1 MKFLTDWELI
11 HIHDRL
17 IELYGGLPGMPDA
30 DRATAILTRV
40 ENQYFYEGVTDVFEL
55 AALYWV
61 AISRGH
67 IFNDANKRSSLAAT
81 LLFLARQNI
90 QLFNDEGD
98 QAWLVNLTVSAATG
112 ELTPGQLANG
122 LRGSQLK

>member
-30 DRATAILTRV
+30 D
-40 ENQYFYEGVTDVFEL
+40 QYFSEGVTDVFEL

-67 IFNDANKRSSLAAT
+67 IFNDANKRTSLAAT